1 MMEQKKGLVKTA
13 VQFVKFGIV
22 GVSNTLISLVIYYI
36 GLYFGIYYVISNVL
50 GFFAGT
56 LNAYY
61 WNNKYVFR
69 KEEGEERSTA
79 KSMVKVFVSY
89 GISLGL
95 STALLVLWVDVV
107 GIHEKIAP
115 LLNLCI
121 TIPLNFVMNKF
132 WAFRAEKKAGL

>member
-1 MMEQKKGLVKTA
+1 MIEKKRDLVKTFW
-13 VQFVKFGIV
+13 QFIKFGMV
-22 GVSNTLISLVIYYI
+22 GASNTVISLAIYYI
-36 GLYFGIYYVISNVL
+36 GLYCSLHYVLSNVL
-50 GFFAGT
+50 GFVAGT

-61 WNNKYVFR
+61 WNNKYVFK

-79 KSMVKVFVSY
+79 KSMTKVFISY

-107 GIHEKIAP
+107 QISERLAP

-132 WAFRAEKKAGL
+132 WAFRAERKRP